1 MYATSDNPYE
11 SRKSRDIDL
20 MEHSVPLSGSNKHK
34 VHVQGSPSMYT
45 CMDMSSAEST
55 APLPLEENASES
67 MSGTKEQPHYTPA
80 HRTLK
85 FVIGHDGVQEVHN
98 EFQDKVI
105 EKVLISY
112 IVACLHENGPH

>member
-1 MYATSDNPYE
+1 MYATSDNPHE

-20 MEHSVPLSGSNKHK
+20 MEHSVPLSDSNKHK

-45 CMDMSSAEST
+45 CMDISSAESP
-55 APLPLEENASES
+55 APLPREENVSES
-67 MSGTKEQPHYTPA
+67 MSGTKEQPHHTPA

-105 EKVLISY
+105 EKVRLS
-112 IVACLHENGPH
+112 